1 MTLEEV
7 YEEFGVNYGFRPD
20 GQVVTWY
27 ANLGRDDCHAL
38 VWADVAFIATG
49 RIPVTLADILA
60 PALTPLE
67 VANLEGYPTLEA
79 WFADVTP
86 IR

>member
-7 YEEFGVNYGFRPD
+7 YEEYGTNYGYRPD

-27 ANLGRDDCHAL
+27 ANLERDDCGAL
-38 VWADVAFIATG
+38 KWGDVAFIATG
-49 RIPVTLADILA
+49 RTSVTLADVLA
-60 PALTPLE
+60 PDLTPIE
-67 VANLEGYPTLEA
+67 VANLGGYPTLEA
-79 WFADVTP
+79 WFKDVTP